1 MTTNVEP
8 SFNYNTFLTN
18 KQTLE
23 TDIDKFKSISENYD
37 TTLDPSY
44 VSFNNINL
52 DEFNSFTTISNTDTD
67 ADCKA
72 ECSTDTNCVAY
83 AYVDGSCNKYSNISS
98 NFELGSG
105 SLNIKRN
112 KKDNIIDFGNYL
124 KNTNTAIIGNAEN
137 VKNALANYDT
147 DTTTNYYYDEANGD
161 KNNLDSSFNALQE
174 TQRKYRNLIA
184 TNETNMDPIVV
195 KTHYFRYIFLF
206 TLMFIML
213 TTFIYFTVNNTA
225 NTGSNFMLYLVL
237 FIIVFSV
244 SIIYIL
250 K

>member
-1 MTTNVEP
+1 MTYDSDV
-8 SFNYNTFLTN
+8 SFDYNIFLMY

-37 TTLDPSY
+37 TTSDPSY

-52 DEFNSFTTISNTDTD
+52 DEFNLFTTISNTDTD

-72 ECSTDTNCVAY
+72 LCSLDTDCVAY

-112 KKDNIIDFGNYL
+112 NTDIIEIGNYL
-124 KNTNTAIIGNAEN
+124 RSTNTAIISHAEN
-137 VKNALANYDT
+137 VKNELAKYDT
-147 DTTTNYYYDEANGD
+147 NTTTNYYYDEANSD
-161 KNNLDSSFNALQE
+161 KDNLDSSFNALQE

-195 KTHYFRYIFLF
+195 KTHYFRYMFLF

>member
-1 MTTNVEP
+1 M
-8 SFNYNTFLTN
+8 SFAYDNFLIN

-37 TTLDPSY
+37 TTSDPSY
-44 VSFNNINL
+44 VIFNNIGLSNL
-52 DEFNSFTTISNTDTD
+52 TLLGTISEPDT
-67 ADCKA
+67 DCKA
-72 ECSTDTNCVAY
+72 LCSTDTDCVAY
-83 AYVDGSCNKYSNISS
+83 AYVDGSCNKYSDVSS
-98 NFELGSG
+98 NFISGSD
-105 SLNIKRN
+105 SLNIRKN
-112 KKDNIIDFGNYL
+112 KKDNIIDIGNYL
-124 KNTNTAIIGNAEN
+124 KNTNDVIKGHVES
-137 VKNALANYDT
+137 VKTELANYSSTT
-147 DTTTNYYYDEANGD
+147 DYYYDETYGD
-161 KNNLDSSFNALQE
+161 KDNLDSSFNALQE
-174 TQRKYRNLIA
+174 TQKEYRNLIA

-195 KTHYFRYIFLF
+195 KTHYFRYMFLF

>member
-1 MTTNVEP
+1 MT
-8 SFNYNTFLTN
+8 FAYDIFLQE

-23 TDIDKFKSISENYD
+23 ADIDKFKSISENYD
-37 TTLDPSY
+37 TTSDPSY
-44 VSFNNINL
+44 VSFNNIGLSNL
-52 DEFNSFTTISNTDTD
+52 TLIETISDPNT
-67 ADCKA
+67 DCKA
-72 ECSTDTNCVAY
+72 VCSVDLSCVAY

-98 NFELGSG
+98 NFELGSD

-112 KKDNIIDFGNYL
+112 KKDNIIDIGNYL
-124 KNTNTAIIGNAEN
+124 KSVNTNITTQANS
-137 VKNALANYDT
+137 VKNELANYD
-147 DTTTNYYYDEANGD
+147 DTTTDYYYDEANGD
-161 KNNLDSSFNALQE
+161 KDNLNSSFNTLQE
-174 TQRKYRNLIA
+174 MQKEYRNLIA

-213 TTFIYFTVNNTA
+213 TTFIYFSVNNTA

>member
-1 MTTNVEP
+1 MTTET
-8 SFNYNTFLTN
+8 SFNYNNFLTN

-23 TDIDKFKSISENYD
+23 TDIDIFKSISENYD
-37 TTLDPSY
+37 TTSDPSY
-44 VSFNNINL
+44 VTFNNIGLSNL
-52 DEFNSFTTISNTDTD
+52 TLISTTSDPDT
-67 ADCKA
+67 DCKA
-72 ECSTDTNCVAY
+72 LCSTDTGCVAY
-83 AYVDGSCNKYSNISS
+83 AYIDGSCNKYSDIGS
-98 NFELGSG
+98 NFISG
-105 SLNIKRN
+105 NETLNIKKN
-112 KKDNIIDFGNYL
+112 KKDNIIDIGNYL
-124 KNTNTAIIGNAEN
+124 MSTNTAIIGNAEII
-137 VKNALANYDT
+137 KNTLANYNT
-147 DTTTNYYYDEANGD
+147 DNTTNYYYDETNGD
-161 KNNLDSSFNALQE
+161 KDILDSSFNALQE
-174 TQRKYRNLIA
+174 TQREYRNLIA

-195 KTHYFRYIFLF
+195 KTHYFRYMFLF

>member
-1 MTTNVEP
+1 MTTEP
-8 SFNYNTFLTN
+8 SFDYNNFLTK

-37 TTLDPSY
+37 TTSDPSY
-44 VSFNNINL
+44 VTFNNIDLSNL
-52 DEFNSFTTISNTDTD
+52 TLLETISDT
-67 ADCKA
+67 DCKA
-72 ECSTDTNCVAY
+72 LCSTDTGCVAY
-83 AYVDGSCNKYSNISS
+83 AFVDGSCNKYSNINP
-98 NFELGSG
+98 NFESGSG
-105 SLNIKRN
+105 SLSIKRN
-112 KKDNIIDFGNYL
+112 DKDNIIHIGNYL
-124 KNTNTAIIGNAEN
+124 KNTNTTIIGNAES
-137 VKNALANYDT
+137 VKTELANYN
-147 DTTTNYYYDEANGD
+147 TTTPDYYYDETNGD
-161 KNNLDSSFNALQE
+161 KDTLDASFNALQE
-174 TQRKYRNLIA
+174 TQKEYRNLIA
-184 TNETNMDPIVV
+184 TNETNMDPIVL
-195 KTHYFRYIFLF
+195 KTHYFRYMFLF

>member
-1 MTTNVEP
+1 MTTES
-8 SFNYNTFLTN
+8 SFNYNNFLTK

-37 TTLDPSY
+37 TTSDPSY
-44 VSFNNINL
+44 VTFNNIDLSNL
-52 DEFNSFTTISNTDTD
+52 TLLETISDT
-67 ADCKA
+67 DCKA
-72 ECSTDTNCVAY
+72 LCSTDTGCVAY
-83 AYVDGSCNKYSNISS
+83 AFVDGSCNKYSNINP
-98 NFELGSG
+98 NFESGSD

-112 KKDNIIDFGNYL
+112 NTDIIEIGNYL
-124 KNTNTAIIGNAEN
+124 MSTNTAIISHAEN
-137 VKNALANYDT
+137 VKNELAKY
-147 DTTTNYYYDEANGD
+147 DTTTDYYYDETNGD
-161 KNNLDSSFNALQE
+161 KDTLDSSFNALQE
-174 TQRKYRNLIA
+174 TQREYRNLIA

-213 TTFIYFTVNNTA
+213 TTFIYLTVNNTA

>member
-1 MTTNVEP
+1 MTTEP

-18 KQTLE
+18 KQSLE

-37 TTLDPSY
+37 TTSDPSY
-44 VSFNNINL
+44 VTFNNIDLNQ
-52 DEFNSFTTISNTDTD
+52 FTSFTTTSDTDTD
-67 ADCKA
+67 TDCKA
-72 ECSTDTNCVAY
+72 ECSLEDSCVAY
-83 AYVDGSCNKYSNISS
+83 AYIDGSCNKYTSIN
-98 NFELGSG
+98 NDDFDLGSD
-105 SLNIKRN
+105 SLNLKLVG
-112 KKDNIIDFGNYL
+112 FGNYL
-124 KNTNTAIIGNAEN
+124 KSVNTNIATQANS
-137 VKNALANYDT
+137 VKTELANYN
-147 DTTTNYYYDEANGD
+147 DTTTDYYYDEANGD
-161 KNNLDSSFNALQE
+161 KDDLDSSFNALQE
-174 TQRKYRNLIA
+174 TQKEYRNLIA

-195 KTHYFRYIFLF
+195 KTHYFRYMFLF

>member
-1 MTTNVEP
+1 MES

-23 TDIDKFKSISENYD
+23 SEIDKFKSISENYD
-37 TTLDPSY
+37 TTSDPSY
-44 VSFNNINL
+44 VTFNNIVL
-52 DEFNSFTTISNTDTD
+52 SSPFETISDPNT
-67 ADCKA
+67 DCKA
-72 ECSTDTNCVAY
+72 VCSVDVSCVAY
-83 AYVDGSCNKYSNISS
+83 AFVDGSCNKYRDIDS
-98 NFELGSG
+98 NFISGSD

-112 KKDNIIDFGNYL
+112 KKDNIIDIGNYL
-124 KNTNTAIIGNAEN
+124 INTNNVIIGHAES
-137 VKNALANYDT
+137 VKTELANYN
-147 DTTTNYYYDEANGD
+147 DTTPDYYYDETNGD
-161 KNNLDSSFNALQE
+161 KDILDSSFNALQE
-174 TQRKYRNLIA
+174 TQKKYRNLIA

-195 KTHYFRYIFLF
+195 KTHYFRYMFLF

>member
-1 MTTNVEP
+1 MTTET
-8 SFNYNTFLTN
+8 SFNYDNFLIN

-37 TTLDPSY
+37 TTSDPSY
-44 VSFNNINL
+44 VTFNNIDLNQ
-52 DEFNSFTTISNTDTD
+52 FTSFTTTSDT
-67 ADCKA
+67 DCKA
-72 ECSTDTNCVAY
+72 VCSIDVSCVAY
-83 AYVDGSCNKYSNISS
+83 AYIDGSCNKYTSIN
-98 NFELGSG
+98 NDDFDLGSD
-105 SLNIKRN
+105 SLNLKLVG
-112 KKDNIIDFGNYL
+112 FGNYL
-124 KNTNTAIIGNAEN
+124 KSVNTNIATQANSVKTELEN
-137 VKNALANYDT
+137 YNN

-161 KNNLDSSFNALQE
+161 KDILDSSFNALQE
-174 TQRKYRNLIA
+174 TQREYRNLIA

-195 KTHYFRYIFLF
+195 KTHYFRYMFLF

>member
-1 MTTNVEP
+1 MTTES
-8 SFNYNTFLTN
+8 SFDYNNFLTK

-37 TTLDPSY
+37 TTSDPSY
-44 VSFNNINL
+44 VTFNNIDLNQFAL
-52 DEFNSFTTISNTDTD
+52 FTTISNTDTNT
-67 ADCKA
+67 DCKA
-72 ECSTDTNCVAY
+72 LCSTDTGCVAY
-83 AYVDGSCNKYSNISS
+83 AFVDGSCNKYSNINP
-98 NFELGSG
+98 NFESGSG
-105 SLNIKRN
+105 SLSIKRN
-112 KKDNIIDFGNYL
+112 DKDNIIHIGNYL
-124 KNTNTAIIGNAEN
+124 KSVNTNIVTQANS
-137 VKNALANYDT
+137 VKNELEEYDA
-147 DTTTNYYYDEANGD
+147 DTTTNNKYYYNEANGD
-161 KNNLDSSFNALQE
+161 KDTLDASFNALQE
-174 TQRKYRNLIA
+174 TQREYRNLIA

-195 KTHYFRYIFLF
+195 KTHYFRYMFLF

>member
-1 MTTNVEP
+1 MTTET
-8 SFNYNTFLTN
+8 SFNYNNFLIN

-23 TDIDKFKSISENYD
+23 TYIDKFKSISENYD
-37 TTLDPSY
+37 TTSDPSY
-44 VSFNNINL
+44 VTFNNIDL
-52 DEFNSFTTISNTDTD
+52 KQFNSFTTTSDTDT
-67 ADCKA
+67 DCKA

-83 AYVDGSCNKYSNISS
+83 AFVDGSCNKYSNINP
-98 NFELGSG
+98 NFESG
-105 SLNIKRN
+105 IDSLNIKRN
-112 KKDNIIDFGNYL
+112 DKDNIVDIGNYL
-124 KNTNTAIIGNAEN
+124 KNTNTTIISNAES
-137 VKNALANYDT
+137 VKTELANYN
-147 DTTTNYYYDEANGD
+147 DTTPDYYYDETNGD
-161 KNNLDSSFNALQE
+161 KDDLDSSFNALQE
-174 TQRKYRNLIA
+174 TQKEYRNLIA

-195 KTHYFRYIFLF
+195 KTHYFRYMFLF

>member
-1 MTTNVEP
+1 MTFAYDN
-8 SFNYNTFLTN
+8 FLQE

-23 TDIDKFKSISENYD
+23 SEIDKFKSISENYD
-37 TTLDPSY
+37 TTSDPSY
-44 VSFNNINL
+44 VIFNNIDL
-52 DEFNSFTTISNTDTD
+52 STLTLLGTVSEPDT
-67 ADCKA
+67 DCKA
-72 ECSTDTNCVAY
+72 VCSTDDSCVAY
-83 AYVDGSCNKYSNISS
+83 AYLDGSCNKYSDIDS
-98 NFELGSG
+98 NFISGSD
-105 SLNIKRN
+105 SLNIKKN
-112 KKDNIIDFGNYL
+112 KKDNIIDIGNYL
-124 KNTNTAIIGNAEN
+124 MSTNTAIIGNAEG
-137 VKNALANYDT
+137 VKTELANYDT
-147 DTTTNYYYDEANGD
+147 DTVDYYYDEANGD
-161 KNNLDSSFNALQE
+161 KDVLDSSFNALQE
-174 TQRKYRNLIA
+174 TQKEYSNLIA

-206 TLMFIML
+206 ILMFIML

>member
-1 MTTNVEP
+1 MTFE
-8 SFNYNTFLTN
+8 YDTFLTN
-18 KQTLE
+18 KQSLE

-37 TTLDPSY
+37 TTSDPSY

-83 AYVDGSCNKYSNISS
+83 AFVDGSCNKYSDIGS
-98 NFELGSG
+98 NFISGSD

-112 KKDNIIDFGNYL
+112 KKDNIIDIGNYL
-124 KNTNTAIIGNAEN
+124 MSTNTAIISHAES
-137 VKNALANYDT
+137 VKNELAKYDT
-147 DTTTNYYYDEANGD
+147 DTTTDYYYDETNGD
-161 KNNLDSSFNALQE
+161 KDILDSSFNALQE
-174 TQRKYRNLIA
+174 IQKEYRNLIA

-195 KTHYFRYIFLF
+195 KTHYFRYMFLF

>member
-1 MTTNVEP
+1 MTTEP
-8 SFNYNTFLTN
+8 SFEYNNFLQK

-37 TTLDPSY
+37 TTSDPSY
-44 VSFNNINL
+44 VTFNNIDLNKFAL
-52 DEFNSFTTISNTDTD
+52 FTTISNTDTD
-67 ADCKA
+67 TDCKA
-72 ECSTDTNCVAY
+72 ECSLEDSCVAY
-83 AYVDGSCNKYSNISS
+83 AFVDGSCNKYSDIDS
-98 NFELGSG
+98 NFISGSD
-105 SLNIKRN
+105 SLNIKKN
-112 KKDNIIDFGNYL
+112 KKDNIIDIGNYL
-124 KNTNTAIIGNAEN
+124 MSTNTAIIGNAEG
-137 VKNALANYDT
+137 VKTELANYT
-147 DTTTNYYYDEANGD
+147 ATTPDYYYDETNGD
-161 KNNLDSSFNALQE
+161 KDTLDSSFNALQE
-174 TQRKYRNLIA
+174 TQKEYRNLIA

-195 KTHYFRYIFLF
+195 KTHYFRYMFLF

>member
-1 MTTNVEP
+1 MTTES

-37 TTLDPSY
+37 TTSDPSY
-44 VSFNNINL
+44 VTFNNIGL
-52 DEFNSFTTISNTDTD
+52 PDLTLLETISDPNT
-67 ADCKA
+67 DCKA
-72 ECSTDTNCVAY
+72 VCSVDVSCVAY
-83 AYVDGSCNKYSNISS
+83 AFVDGSCNTYNDISS
-98 NFELGSG
+98 NFISGSD

-112 KKDNIIDFGNYL
+112 KMDNIIDIGNYL
-124 KNTNTAIIGNAEN
+124 KNTNTTIIGNAEN
-137 VKNALANYDT
+137 VKTALANYN
-147 DTTTNYYYDEANGD
+147 DTTPDYYYDETNGD
-161 KNNLDSSFNALQE
+161 KDILDSSFNALQE
-174 TQRKYRNLIA
+174 IQKEYRNLIA

-195 KTHYFRYIFLF
+195 KTHYFRYMFLF

>member
-1 MTTNVEP
+1 MTFE
-8 SFNYNTFLTN
+8 YDTFLTN
-18 KQTLE
+18 KQSLE

-37 TTLDPSY
+37 TTSDPSY

-83 AYVDGSCNKYSNISS
+83 AFVDGSCNKYSDIGS
-98 NFELGSG
+98 NFISGSD

-112 KKDNIIDFGNYL
+112 KKDNIIDIGNYL
-124 KNTNTAIIGNAEN
+124 MSTNTAIISHAES
-137 VKNALANYDT
+137 VKNELAKYDT
-147 DTTTNYYYDEANGD
+147 DTTTDYYYDETNGD
-161 KNNLDSSFNALQE
+161 KDILDSSFNALQE
-174 TQRKYRNLIA
+174 IQKEYRNLIA

-195 KTHYFRYIFLF
+195 KTHYFRYMFLF

-213 TTFIYFTVNNTA
+213 TTFIYFTVNDTA

>member
-1 MTTNVEP
+1 MTFAYDN
-8 SFNYNTFLTN
+8 FLIN

-37 TTLDPSY
+37 TTSDPSY
-44 VSFNNINL
+44 VTFNNIDLNQ
-52 DEFNSFTTISNTDTD
+52 FTSFTTTSDT
-67 ADCKA
+67 DCKA
-72 ECSTDTNCVAY
+72 VCSIDVSCVAY
-83 AYVDGSCNKYSNISS
+83 AFVDGSCNKYSDIDS
-98 NFELGSG
+98 NFISGSD

-112 KKDNIIDFGNYL
+112 KKNNIIDIGNYL
-124 KNTNTAIIGNAEN
+124 KNTNDVIKGHVESVKTELEN
-137 VKNALANYDT
+137 YNT

-161 KNNLDSSFNALQE
+161 KDILDSSFNALQE
-174 TQRKYRNLIA
+174 TQREYRNLIA

-195 KTHYFRYIFLF
+195 KTHYFRYMFLF

-225 NTGSNFMLYLVL
+225 NTDSNFMLYLVL

>member
-1 MTTNVEP
+1 M
-8 SFNYNTFLTN
+8 SFAYDNFLQK

-23 TDIDKFKSISENYD
+23 SEIDKFKSISENYD
-37 TTLDPSY
+37 TTSDPSY
-44 VSFNNINL
+44 VIFNNIIL
-52 DEFNSFTTISNTDTD
+52 SDLTLIETISDPDT
-67 ADCKA
+67 DCKA
-72 ECSTDTNCVAY
+72 VCSTDDSCVAY
-83 AYVDGSCNKYSNISS
+83 AFVDGSCNKYSNINS
-98 NFELGSG
+98 NFQTGSQT
-105 SLNIKRN
+105 LNL
-112 KKDNIIDFGNYL
+112 KKNNADIIEIGNYL
-124 KNTNTAIIGNAEN
+124 KSVNTNIATQANSVMTN
-137 VKNALANYDT
+137 LANYDT
-147 DTTTNYYYDEANGD
+147 DTTTDYYYDEANGD
-161 KNNLDSSFNALQE
+161 KDVLDSSFNALQE
-174 TQRKYRNLIA
+174 TQKEYSNLIA

-206 TLMFIML
+206 ILMFIML

>member
-1 MTTNVEP
+1 MTTET
-8 SFNYNTFLTN
+8 SFNYDNFLIN

-37 TTLDPSY
+37 TTSDPSY
-44 VSFNNINL
+44 VTFNNIDLNQ
-52 DEFNSFTTISNTDTD
+52 FTSFTTTSDT
-67 ADCKA
+67 DCKA
-72 ECSTDTNCVAY
+72 ECSTDTNCIAY
-83 AYVDGSCNKYSNISS
+83 AFVDGSCNKYSDIGS
-98 NFELGSG
+98 NFISGSD

-112 KKDNIIDFGNYL
+112 KKNNIIDIGNYL
-124 KNTNTAIIGNAEN
+124 KNTNDVIKGHVESVKTELEN
-137 VKNALANYDT
+137 YNN

-161 KNNLDSSFNALQE
+161 KDILDSSFNALQE
-174 TQRKYRNLIA
+174 TQREYRNLIA

-195 KTHYFRYIFLF
+195 KTHYFRYMFLF

>member
-1 MTTNVEP
+1 MTFAYV
-8 SFNYNTFLTN
+8 TFLQE
-18 KQTLE
+18 KQSLE

-37 TTLDPSY
+37 TTSDPSY
-44 VSFNNINL
+44 VTFNNIDLNQ
-52 DEFNSFTTISNTDTD
+52 FTSFTTISNIDTDT
-67 ADCKA
+67 DCKA
-72 ECSTDTNCVAY
+72 ECSTTTNCVAY
-83 AYVDGSCNKYSNISS
+83 AYVDGSCNKYSDISS
-98 NFELGSG
+98 TFETGSD

-112 KKDNIIDFGNYL
+112 NTDIIEIGNYL
-124 KNTNTAIIGNAEN
+124 INTNTAIIGNAER
-137 VKNALANYDT
+137 VKTELANYDT
-147 DTTTNYYYDEANGD
+147 TTNNYYDEANGD
-161 KNNLDSSFNALQE
+161 KDDLDSRFNALQE
-174 TQRKYRNLIA
+174 TQREYRNLIA

-195 KTHYFRYIFLF
+195 KTHYFRYMFLF

>member
-1 MTTNVEP
+1 MTEP
-8 SFNYNTFLTN
+8 SFNYNNFLTN

-37 TTLDPSY
+37 TTSDPSY
-44 VSFNNINL
+44 VTFNNIDL
-52 DEFNSFTTISNTDTD
+52 KQFNSFTTTSDTDTD
-67 ADCKA
+67 CKA
-72 ECSTDTNCVAY
+72 LCSSVTNCVAY
-83 AYVDGSCNKYSNISS
+83 AYIDGSCNKYTSIN
-98 NFELGSG
+98 NDDFDLGSD
-105 SLNIKRN
+105 SLNLKLVG
-112 KKDNIIDFGNYL
+112 FGNYL
-124 KNTNTAIIGNAEN
+124 KSVNTNIATQANN
-137 VKNALANYDT
+137 VKTELANYDT

-161 KNNLDSSFNALQE
+161 KNILDSSFNALQE
-174 TQRKYRNLIA
+174 TQREYRNLIA

-195 KTHYFRYIFLF
+195 KTHYFRYMFLF

-237 FIIVFSV
+237 FIIMFSV

>member
-1 MTTNVEP
+1 MTTET
-8 SFNYNTFLTN
+8 SFNYNNFLIN

-23 TDIDKFKSISENYD
+23 TYIDKFKSISENYD
-37 TTLDPSY
+37 TTSDPSY
-44 VSFNNINL
+44 VTFNNIVL
-52 DEFNSFTTISNTDTD
+52 PLPFETISEPNT
-67 ADCKA
+67 DCKA

-83 AYVDGSCNKYSNISS
+83 AFVDGSCNKYSDIGS
-98 NFELGSG
+98 NFISGSD

-112 KKDNIIDFGNYL
+112 KENNIVDIGNYL
-124 KNTNTAIIGNAEN
+124 KNTNTTIIGNAES

-161 KNNLDSSFNALQE
+161 KDILDSSFNALQE
-174 TQRKYRNLIA
+174 TQKEYRNLIA

-195 KTHYFRYIFLF
+195 KTHYFRYMFLF

-225 NTGSNFMLYLVL
+225 NTGSNFILYLVL
-237 FIIVFSV
+237 FIIMFSV